1 MQNFNFDQVGEN
13 QSVISNNVIAEP
25 CTNKRSKPEMA
36 SQSQIGLR
44 SQQFQ
49 IQITVI
55 EARQLSGTNMDP
67 VVEVKVGEESRFT
80 TQKTSTN
87 CPYYNEVFVFDYN
100 VPRDI
105 FFDKM
110 ITFTVLHSKNLLRAG
125 TLVGQF
131 KIDIGTVYAATEHQ
145 FYHKW
150 AVLNDGTSSGIKG
163 YLKLDISVI
172 AKGDFIRTIKTADND
187 KEDDIETNLL
197 LPAGITERTM
207 ARYMFR
213 IYYAEGL
220 PKMSTDT
227 VRVSY
232 F

>member
-1 MQNFNFDQVGEN
+1 MLNPN
-13 QSVISNNVIAEP
+13 
-25 CTNKRSKPEMA
+25 
-36 SQSQIGLR
+36 
-44 SQQFQ
+44 
-49 IQITVI
+49 
-55 EARQLSGTNMDP
+55 
-67 VVEVKVGEESRFT
+67 
-80 TQKTSTN
+80 
-87 CPYYNEVFVFDYN
+87 
-100 VPRDI
+100 
-105 FFDKM
+105 
-110 ITFTVLHSKNLLRAG
+110 SKNLLRAG

-207 ARYMFR
+207 ARYMFGTFTY
-213 IYYAEGL
+213 ICIFFDL
-220 PKMSTDT
+220 FDT
-227 VRVSY
+227 LDLQLVK
-232 F
+232 